1 MKNILITEKTFHRL
15 EKMITSFND
24 SPETVITRLLDQYDK
39 SNKKLSEF
47 DIPEVTNRK
56 IQSYTSEII
65 PKLRFAK
72 LLDASFDDTKPEK
85 NNWNEIVKLALIKV
99 LETCNSVNELKRISG
114 ANVVAG
120 SKGDTGYK
128 FIQTHNFSYQ
138 GVNSINA
145 AEIVQR
151 CASYLECNAC
161 LEFEWRFKEG
171 AFNPGERAL
180 LIIP

>member
-1 MKNILITEKTFHRL
+1 MA
-15 EKMITSFND
+15 
-24 SPETVITRLLDQYDK
+24 
-39 SNKKLSEF
+39 
-47 DIPEVTNRK
+47 NRK
-56 IQSYTSEII
+56 IQSYSSEII

-72 LLDASFDDTKPEK
+72 LLDASFDNTKPEK

-99 LETCNSVNELKRISG
+99 MDICNNVNELKRISG
-114 ANVVAG
+114 ANVVAT
-120 SKGDTGYK
+120 SKEDSGYK

-151 CASYLECNAC
+151 CASYLECNAS

-171 AFNPGERAL
+171 AFNPGERTL